1 MSYVT
6 GTLAVLFLIVVVVF
20 SIQNLE
26 STNVSLLFWS
36 MSIPKILLILGTYLL
51 GMVSGWGFVEL
62 IKRLY
67 FAN

>member
-36 MSIPKILLILGTYLL
+36 VSMPKILLILGTYLL
-51 GMVSGWGFVEL
+51 GMISGWGFMEL

-67 FAN
+67 FKN